1 MRTLGSARSL
11 KPEARS
17 LNRVPTFRWA
27 RGDAVVTLGSKRG
40 SAVGSCMTRVA
51 AWLLAGTLACAGLLV
66 PRAAHAQAPLT
77 IAAADPDAATGT
89 VTIAGAGFGQKPFVT
104 LDLVPLSI
112 RLAMDQ
118 RIVAQVPVEMIPPGT
133 YLLTVSR
140 GNGATD
146 VASVDVRLGAPAA
159 APAPSTA
166 PTTQAAAPTVA
177 APAAAS
183 ANAVVAPNA
192 AATVGDKVITLA
204 DVDREWQRTDPVG
217 YLATARQQYAA
228 RRRIV
233 SDLVNAELLSGEA
246 ARRGVSVDALLKDE
260 LPKRTVPM
268 PDTAVTSL
276 YQSLGTRSRGASIDQ
291 LRPALREWLA
301 RKVEPELARMT
312 YLEELTKV
320 STRAD
325 ILLEA
330 PRVDV
335 ARVADDPA
343 LGIPVA
349 PVELAMF
356 GDFQSPVYARLA
368 AAVPRMRELFGAR
381 VRVVFKQ
388 FPANDPASIAAAEA
402 AACANLQGKFWAFH
416 DGLLG
421 EAGDLS
427 VARFKQVAARIG
439 LDQASFATC
448 VDTEQTRDRIG
459 QSLDEVG
466 RYELPGPGSILVN
479 GRLAPEPPAFLPP
492 FEYLKRL
499 VEEELAAQARGAR

>member
-1 MRTLGSARSL
+1 MCENKTGS
-11 KPEARS
+11 
-17 LNRVPTFRWA
+17 
-27 RGDAVVTLGSKRG
+27 
-40 SAVGSCMTRVA
+40 VGSNMTRVA
-51 AWLLAGTLACAGLLV
+51 AWLVAVLVTVGGLAM
-66 PRAAHAQAPLT
+66 PHAAHAQAPLRIT
-77 IAAADPDAATGT
+77 TADPDAATGT
-89 VTIAGAGFGQKPFVT
+89 LTIAGAGFGQRPFVT
-104 LDLVPLSI
+104 LDLVPLSV

-140 GNGATD
+140 GNAATD
-146 VASVDVRLGAPAA
+146 VASVDVRLGASAVPSAA
-159 APAPSTA
+159 IG
-166 PTTQAAAPTVA
+166 
-177 APAAAS
+177 AAAS
-183 ANAVVAPNA
+183 AAGASAPTAPSTPGAPAPVGTLPDA
-192 AATVGDKVITLA
+192 AAKVGDHVITLA

-233 SDLVNAELLSGEA
+233 TDLVNAELLSGEA
-246 ARRGVSVDALLKDE
+246 TRRGVSVDALLKDE
-260 LPKRTVPM
+260 LPKRTVPL

-325 ILLEA
+325 ILIEA

-335 ARVADDPA
+335 ARLADDPA

-421 EAGDLS
+421 EAGELNA
-427 VARFKQVAARIG
+427 ARFKQVAARIG
-439 LDQASFATC
+439 LDQATFATC

-459 QSLDEVG
+459 QSLDEVA
-466 RYELPGPGSILVN
+466 RYELPGPGAILVN

-499 VEEELAAQARGAR
+499 VEEELAAQARGGR

>member
-1 MRTLGSARSL
+1 MTRESKTG
-11 KPEARS
+11 
-17 LNRVPTFRWA
+17 PTVRRA
-27 RGDAVVTLGSKRG
+27 
-40 SAVGSCMTRVA
+40 RVA
-51 AWLLAGTLACAGLLV
+51 AWLMGVLV
-66 PRAAHAQAPLT
+66 AMAPVALPATAQAQTPLA
-77 IAAADPDAATGT
+77 IASADPDAATAT
-89 VTIAGAGFGQKPFVT
+89 LTIAGSGFGARPFVT
-104 LDLVPLSI
+104 LDLVPLSV

-140 GNGATD
+140 GAGATE
-146 VASVDVRLGAPAA
+146 VASVDVRLGAPSAVTTSAA
-159 APAPSTA
+159 GASSATA
-166 PTTQAAAPTVA
+166 TGS
-177 APAAAS
+177 AAAS
-183 ANAVVAPNA
+183 AAPVVVSSAPEA
-192 AATVGDKVITLA
+192 AAKVGDRVISIA
-204 DVDREWQRTDPVG
+204 EVDREWQRTDPVG

-233 SDLVNAELLSGEA
+233 TDLVNAALLSGEA
-246 ARRGVSVDALLKDE
+246 SRLGVSVDTLLKDE
-260 LPKRTVPM
+260 LPKRTVPL

-276 YQSLGTRSRGASIDQ
+276 YQSLGTRSRGASIEQ

-325 ILLEA
+325 ILLDA

-402 AACANLQGKFWAFH
+402 SACANLQGKFWAFH

-421 EAGDLS
+421 EAGELS

-439 LDQASFATC
+439 VDQAKFDSC
-448 VDTEQTRDRIG
+448 LDTEQTRDRIG

-466 RYELPGPGSILVN
+466 RYELPGPGAILVN
-479 GRLAPEPPAFLPP
+479 GRLAPDPPAFLPP

-499 VEEELAAQARGAR
+499 VEEELAAQARGGR

>member
-1 MRTLGSARSL
+1 
-11 KPEARS
+11 
-17 LNRVPTFRWA
+17 
-27 RGDAVVTLGSKRG
+27 
-40 SAVGSCMTRVA
+40 
-51 AWLLAGTLACAGLLV
+51 
-66 PRAAHAQAPLT
+66 
-77 IAAADPDAATGT
+77 
-89 VTIAGAGFGQKPFVT
+89 
-104 LDLVPLSI
+104 
-112 RLAMDQ
+112 
-118 RIVAQVPVEMIPPGT
+118 
-133 YLLTVSR
+133 
-140 GNGATD
+140 
-146 VASVDVRLGAPAA
+146 
-159 APAPSTA
+159 
-166 PTTQAAAPTVA
+166 
-177 APAAAS
+177 
-183 ANAVVAPNA
+183 
-192 AATVGDKVITLA
+192 
-204 DVDREWQRTDPVG
+204 
-217 YLATARQQYAA
+217 
-228 RRRIV
+228 
-233 SDLVNAELLSGEA
+233 
-246 ARRGVSVDALLKDE
+246 
-260 LPKRTVPM
+260 
-268 PDTAVTSL
+268 
-276 YQSLGTRSRGASIDQ
+276 
-291 LRPALREWLA
+291 
-301 RKVEPELARMT
+301 MT

-421 EAGDLS
+421 EAGELS

-439 LDQASFATC
+439 VDQAKFDSC
-448 VDTEQTRDRIG
+448 LDTGGTTTASVSRSTKWAAQ
-459 QSLDEVG
+459 
-466 RYELPGPGSILVN
+466 LPGPAGILVN

-499 VEEELAAQARGAR
+499 VRRRTRRAGTGGTVVVGRRTEQEGGGRRSEVRGWRLEVRG

>member
-1 MRTLGSARSL
+1 MTLRSNT
-11 KPEARS
+11 RD
-17 LNRVPTFRWA
+17 TM
-27 RGDAVVTLGSKRG
+27 
-40 SAVGSCMTRVA
+40 VGSNMTRVT
-51 AWLLAGTLACAGLLV
+51 AWLVGVLV
-66 PRAAHAQAPLT
+66 AMAAVAVPTAAQAQAPLT
-77 IAAADPDAATGT
+77 ITAADPDAATGT
-89 VTIAGAGFGQKPFVT
+89 LTIAGAGFGQRPFVT
-104 LDLVPLSI
+104 LDLVPLSV

-140 GNGATD
+140 GTGATD
-146 VASVDVRLGAPAA
+146 VASVDVRLGAPSVPAATAAA
-159 APAPSTA
+159 APGAAASGPAAPSTPTA
-166 PTTQAAAPTVA
+166 PV
-177 APAAAS
+177 AAS
-183 ANAVVAPNA
+183 ALPEA
-192 AATVGDKVITLA
+192 AAKVGDRVFSIA

-233 SDLVNAELLSGEA
+233 TDLVNAELLSGEA
-246 ARRGVSVDALLKDE
+246 TRRGLTVDALLKDE
-260 LPKRTVPM
+260 LPKRTVPL

-421 EAGDLS
+421 EAGELS

-439 LDQASFATC
+439 VDQAKFDSC
-448 VDTEQTRDRIG
+448 LDTEQTRDRIG

-499 VEEELAAQARGAR
+499 VEEELAAQARGGR

>member
-1 MRTLGSARSL
+1 MTRESKTG
-11 KPEARS
+11 
-17 LNRVPTFRWA
+17 PTVRRA
-27 RGDAVVTLGSKRG
+27 
-40 SAVGSCMTRVA
+40 RVA
-51 AWLLAGTLACAGLLV
+51 AWLMGVLV
-66 PRAAHAQAPLT
+66 AMAAVALPATAQAQTPLA
-77 IAAADPDAATGT
+77 IASADPDAATAT
-89 VTIAGAGFGQKPFVT
+89 LTIAGSGFGARPFVT
-104 LDLVPLSI
+104 LDLVPLSV

-140 GNGATD
+140 GAGATE
-146 VASVDVRLGAPAA
+146 VASVDVRLGAPSAVTTSAA
-159 APAPSTA
+159 GASSATA
-166 PTTQAAAPTVA
+166 TGS
-177 APAAAS
+177 AAAS
-183 ANAVVAPNA
+183 AAPVVVSSAAEA
-192 AATVGDKVITLA
+192 AAKVGDRVISIA
-204 DVDREWQRTDPVG
+204 EVDREWQRTDPVG

-233 SDLVNAELLSGEA
+233 TDLVNAALLSGEA
-246 ARRGVSVDALLKDE
+246 SRLGVSVDTLLKDE
-260 LPKRTVPM
+260 LPKRTVPL

-276 YQSLGTRSRGASIDQ
+276 YQSLGTRSRGASIEQ

-325 ILLEA
+325 ILLDA

-402 AACANLQGKFWAFH
+402 SACANLQGKFWAFH

-421 EAGDLS
+421 EAGELS

-439 LDQASFATC
+439 VDQAKFDSC
-448 VDTEQTRDRIG
+448 LDTEQTRDRIG

-466 RYELPGPGSILVN
+466 RYELPGPGAILVN
-479 GRLAPEPPAFLPP
+479 GRLAPDPPAFLPP

>member
-1 MRTLGSARSL
+1 
-11 KPEARS
+11 
-17 LNRVPTFRWA
+17 
-27 RGDAVVTLGSKRG
+27 
-40 SAVGSCMTRVA
+40 MTRVA
-51 AWLLAGTLACAGLLV
+51 AWLVGVLV
-66 PRAAHAQAPLT
+66 AMAAVALPATAQAQAPLT
-77 IAAADPDAATGT
+77 ISAADPDAATAT
-89 VTIAGAGFGQKPFVT
+89 LTIAGSGFGQRPFVT
-104 LDLVPLSI
+104 LDLVPLSV

-140 GNGATD
+140 GTGTTD
-146 VASVDVRLGAPAA
+146 VASVDVRLGAPPAAPGAA
-159 APAPSTA
+159 APGAVASGPAASSASTA
-166 PTTQAAAPTVA
+166 PAPASALPEAAAK
-177 APAAAS
+177 
-183 ANAVVAPNA
+183 
-192 AATVGDKVITLA
+192 VGDRVFSIA

-233 SDLVNAELLSGEA
+233 TDLVNAELLSGEA
-246 ARRGVSVDALLKDE
+246 TRRGLSVDALLKDE
-260 LPKRTVPM
+260 LPKRTVPL

-335 ARVADDPA
+335 ARLADDPA

-421 EAGDLS
+421 EAGELS
-427 VARFKQVAARIG
+427 VARFKQVAGRIG
-439 LDQASFATC
+439 VDRAKFDSC

-499 VEEELAAQARGAR
+499 VEEELAAQARGGR